1 MKKYIYL
8 LISNISLFIVF
19 PLIRLTSKSFY
30 EKKILPYVLN
40 FTCNSRPIDY
50 QRKKVIPDFRPHNNI
65 RLGFAPLYVGFFDL
79 FETVMILKSILEN
92 KEYLSVDQS
101 KKTVT

>member
-1 MKKYIYL
+1 
-8 LISNISLFIVF
+8 
-19 PLIRLTSKSFY
+19 
-30 EKKILPYVLN
+30 
-40 FTCNSRPIDY
+40 
-50 QRKKVIPDFRPHNNI
+50 
-65 RLGFAPLYVGFFDL
+65 LGYAPLYVGFFDL